1 MNMDPNRTV
10 MGGGPPVDLNRTLMG
25 GGPSLQVTQTIVP
38 VQCPVCKSF
47 NPPGLMACNEC
58 GLIFAMALDGDAFG
72 APSVRLPALVD
83 EAGREHPIRPGANLV
98 GRKGDIAID
107 DNRIS
112 RQHARL
118 TATDDGFTIE
128 DLGSTNGTKVD
139 GQPLAVGQVQSV
151 APGQSI
157 EFGGHVV
164 RIQEPGQAARTLM
177 PSGGRTMAMAAAPM
191 TPGEDTV
198 RAWLVT
204 PNGEIPLREGV
215 QTFGRR
221 DGNDVVVADPY
232 VSGSH
237 GTIDLTPDAVY
248 FTDTGSSNGTS
259 VNGAKLAT
267 GQRTRIQDGDEIQI
281 GQLTLRIRYRG
292 A

>member
-1 MNMDPNRTV
+1 
-10 MGGGPPVDLNRTLMG
+10 
-25 GGPSLQVTQTIVP
+25 
-38 VQCPVCKSF
+38 
-47 NPPGLMACNEC
+47 
-58 GLIFAMALDGDAFG
+58 
-72 APSVRLPALVD
+72 
-83 EAGREHPIRPGANLV
+83 
-98 GRKGDIAID
+98 
-107 DNRIS
+107 
-112 RQHARL
+112 
-118 TATDDGFTIE
+118 
-128 DLGSTNGTKVD
+128 
-139 GQPLAVGQVQSV
+139 
-151 APGQSI
+151 
-157 EFGGHVV
+157 
-164 RIQEPGQAARTLM
+164 QAARTLM

-204 PNGEIPLREGV
+204 ANGEIPLREGV